1 MVFSGHII
9 ENFNSLLKNGFENF
23 HIIETRFSLLRNG
36 LNKYILLKWVS
47 TIKCQFFIAIKE
59 KSMASI
65 VLIFLKYFK

>member
-36 LNKYILLKWVS
+36 FKKIHIIEIGFNNKI
-47 TIKCQFFIAIKE
+47 
-59 KSMASI
+59 SI
-65 VLIFLKYFK
+65 FHCYQRKVNGFDSFNIFEIF